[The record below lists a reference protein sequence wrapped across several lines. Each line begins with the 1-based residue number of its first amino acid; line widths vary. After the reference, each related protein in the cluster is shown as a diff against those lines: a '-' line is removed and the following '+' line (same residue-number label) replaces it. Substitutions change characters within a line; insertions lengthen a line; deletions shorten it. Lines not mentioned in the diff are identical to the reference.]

1 MIKNLH
7 SLASPQKDHTLEK
20 STIRDRVEHLIIG
33 IELALWC
40 LTPLS
45 TIFHFYRGGRFYWW
59 RKPEYPEK
67 TTALPP
73 VTDEDTYTLDPV
85 IRQAQEC
92 GGV

>member
-20 STIRDRVEHLIIG
+20 STKRDRVEHLIIG

-67 TTALPP
+67 TTALSP